1 MFGQALKFY
10 LEVVTA
16 RPAKRAV
23 SALVLLVSVVHQRV
37 NDTDTEKY
45 FTSASKLMRRQNKI
59 TELRKHLFILYLF
72 IPKELEPDVEQC
84 VFFSTSEALLYFS

>member
-23 SALVLLVSVVHQRV
+23 SALVLLVSVVH
-37 NDTDTEKY
+37 
-45 FTSASKLMRRQNKI
+45 
-59 TELRKHLFILYLF
+59 
-72 IPKELEPDVEQC
+72 
-84 VFFSTSEALLYFS
+84 

>member
-45 FTSASKLMRRQNKI
+45 FTSASKLM
-59 TELRKHLFILYLF
+59 ELRKHLFILYLF

>member
-1 MFGQALKFY
+1 
-10 LEVVTA
+10 
-16 RPAKRAV
+16 
-23 SALVLLVSVVHQRV
+23 
-37 NDTDTEKY
+37 
-45 FTSASKLMRRQNKI
+45 MRRQNKI